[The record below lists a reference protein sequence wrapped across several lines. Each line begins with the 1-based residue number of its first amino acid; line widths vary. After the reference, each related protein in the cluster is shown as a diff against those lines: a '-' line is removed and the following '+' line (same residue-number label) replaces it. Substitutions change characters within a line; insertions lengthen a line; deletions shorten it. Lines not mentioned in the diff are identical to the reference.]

1 MFEVFFF
8 FFPFSFSFFFFF
20 FFYTGRTFRLNVY
33 YTKGGGGG
41 NIQVFCSR
49 NYSEVIPLRGITGSL
64 VECRPRIDRE
74 KDERREGT
82 EVDIL
87 AEVFTHSC
95 GCSSSTLIIREWR
108 GWLEGWPRIGILLC
122 RVFRNSTFELFQ
134 FQFSLR
140 CAGIFK
146 IRFDDKHNILLF
158 VDCRVSFFFLFFSF
172 LRLFFF
178 HCYYFIYAT
187 LCFNVIKKT
196 NRATN
201 RANCVIIW
209 FSWFL
214 FALRVKIFTL
224 CSAITTVCIYRS
236 IEDKAC
242 SWNILWRLVN

>member
-1 MFEVFFF
+1 MELLTLWSSVGHE
-8 FFPFSFSFFFFF
+8 SIAK
-20 FFYTGRTFRLNVY
+20 RTKDDG
-33 YTKGGGGG
+33 TK
-41 NIQVFCSR
+41 
-49 NYSEVIPLRGITGSL
+49 
-64 VECRPRIDRE
+64 
-74 KDERREGT
+74 
-82 EVDIL
+82 VDIL

-108 GWLEGWPRIGILLC
+108 GCLEGWPRLEFYYAMSFVILHSRYFNANFDFL
-122 RVFRNSTFELFQ
+122 RDARKFQNSINDSTINTISFYSSIVAFRK
-134 FQFSLR
+134 
-140 CAGIFK
+140 A
-146 IRFDDKHNILLF
+146 
-158 VDCRVSFFFLFFSF
+158 SFFF

>member
-140 CAGIFK
+140 CAGISK
-146 IRFDDKHNILLF
+146 FDSTINTISFYSSIVAFL
-158 VDCRVSFFFLFFSF
+158 FFFLFF
-172 LRLFFF
+172 
-178 HCYYFIYAT
+178 YD
-187 LCFNVIKKT
+187 CFSSI
-196 NRATN
+196 
-201 RANCVIIW
+201 VII
-209 FSWFL
+209 S
-214 FALRVKIFTL
+214 FTQRYVL
-224 CSAITTVCIYRS
+224 M
-236 IEDKAC
+236 
-242 SWNILWRLVN
+242 